1 MPKSR
6 KITLELDWSWDTC
19 TNRDHKIFMN
29 TWHEMCRFQSVYN
42 YLEMGHSM
50 LKNAWKTGGTG
61 CCPPYSQ
68 PGTAE
73 RKEIK
78 WWKIGN
84 PRLDR
89 LKVIAL
95 KKKILHERIFLSTV
109 VQIIFLQF
117 SVFSLCLC
125 FFQHKLCFKLVFL
138 RALKL

>member
-1 MPKSR
+1 
-6 KITLELDWSWDTC
+6 
-19 TNRDHKIFMN
+19 MN

-95 KKKILHERIFLSTV
+95 KKKKKFFMREYFDQQLCRSSFCNFQSCLFAYAFSSTNCA
-109 VQIIFLQF
+109 
-117 SVFSLCLC
+117 SS
-125 FFQHKLCFKLVFL
+125 
-138 RALKL
+138 